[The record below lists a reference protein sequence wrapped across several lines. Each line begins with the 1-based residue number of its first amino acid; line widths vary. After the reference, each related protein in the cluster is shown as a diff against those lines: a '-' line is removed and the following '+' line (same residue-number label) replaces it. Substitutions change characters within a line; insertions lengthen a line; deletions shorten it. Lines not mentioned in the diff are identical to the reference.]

1 MIFTLIKNELIKIS
15 KRSKTWIVFAL
26 FAICVVG
33 IGIISNIDAKQIAYN
48 NTPEGRI
55 ESLNSSI
62 QYAED
67 HLKELETYKDKWAEE
82 AIEEQKQHIVSL
94 KEEIKLQ
101 EERKKNPN
109 DPNLWRKTLE
119 QEKKNIQEVLDDESY
134 PDRYKTYEKQRMAEI
149 NSFLDAGI
157 KPVEEWEFYPTN
169 VGMQFM
175 QVVGLIILAAG
186 IAVFMSDIVSGEST
200 PATLKFLL
208 VQPISR
214 AKVILSKFIAVVITV
229 VGMIAGLEVAAYG
242 VIGAFTG
249 FDAAKMPK
257 LIGMKFQWDY
267 SEIEKYGAPQLS
279 QVDGSGILS
288 TRGDAL
294 FQGFA
299 LQILFIIACCALIFM
314 ISTLVKSSMISMAI
328 SVLVCVASTMIC
340 MMSPSVASKF
350 GHLIFLN
357 YGNTVSVI
365 DGSIAQMFNNPNFS
379 IGFGVA
385 LMVGTIVVCYTI
397 STVIFNKK
405 DILA

>member
-1 MIFTLIKNELIKIS
+1 MIFTLIKNELIKIF
-15 KRSKTWIVFAL
+15 KRAKTWIVFAL
-26 FAICVVG
+26 FAICVAG

-55 ESLNSSI
+55 ESLNDSI
-62 QYAED
+62 RYAEQT
-67 HLKELETYKDKWAEE
+67 LKDLETYKDDWAKEE
-82 AIEEQKQHIVSL
+82 IESQKKYIDSM

-101 EERKKNPN
+101 EERKKNPD
-109 DPNLWRKTLE
+109 DPNLWRKSLE
-119 QEKKNIQEVLDDESY
+119 QEKKNIQESLDNKNI
-134 PDRYKTYEKQRMAEI
+134 PDRHKTYEKQRMEEI
-149 NSFLDAGI
+149 NAYLDAGI
-157 KPVEEWEFYPTN
+157 KPIEEWEFYPTN
-169 VGMQFM
+169 VGMQFI
-175 QVVGLIILAAG
+175 QVIGLIILAAG

-229 VGMIAGLEVAAYG
+229 VGMITGLEVAAFG
-242 VIGAFTG
+242 IIGAFTG

-257 LIGMKFQWDY
+257 MIGLKFQWDY
-267 SEIEKYGAPQLS
+267 SEIEKYGSAQLA
-279 QVDGSGILS
+279 QIDGSGIWS
-288 TRGDAL
+288 TRGEAL
-294 FQGFA
+294 LQGFA

-340 MMSPSVASKF
+340 MMSSSVSSKL

-357 YGNTVSVI
+357 YGNTTGVI
-365 DGSIAQMFNNPNFS
+365 DGTVAYMFNNPNFS
-379 IGFGVA
+379 VGLGVA

-397 STVIFNKK
+397 STIVFKKK